1 MKKRSASI
9 NRFRFTSI
17 LERSTNKLWGCHFRV
32 PKRITAQ
39 LIDEKSRRVRCS
51 LNGTTEYQCA
61 ILYYSHDTPV
71 ISVNKKLRDS
81 LGLSFGMEID
91 VQLKKD
97 DSEYGLPVP
106 EELRELFHQD
116 AEGKTIFHS
125 LTKGK
130 QRTLLYL
137 IGSGKSM
144 EKRIER
150 ALIILRHLKSNAGK
164 INYKQLGAAMKN
176 RQRLM

>member
-1 MKKRSASI
+1 M
-9 NRFRFTSI
+9 
-17 LERSTNKLWGCHFRV
+17 
-32 PKRITAQ
+32 
-39 LIDEKSRRVRCS
+39 
-51 LNGTTEYQCA
+51 EYQCA

-97 DSEYGLPVP
+97 GSEYGLPVP

-116 AEGKTIFHS
+116 AEGKAIFHS

-130 QRTLLYL
+130 QRTLLYI

-150 ALIILRHLKSNAGK
+150 ALIVLRHLKSNAGK